1 MKIDR
6 VDFVKGA
13 TSLAQMPE
21 GTTPEFAFVG
31 RSNVGK
37 SSLINRLLERR
48 NLARTSQ
55 NPGKTQEINF
65 FRVNDAFHLVD
76 LPGFGYAKVSK
87 RQREAWQ
94 RLIGTYLMER
104 PQLAAVFQLV
114 DARHDPTALD
124 KELMML
130 MAESPAEHVVLLTKT
145 DKLSGNQRGMAVRR
159 AKKALGDLGQ
169 DKPVILTS
177 AEDGRGRED
186 ILSWMALHLDTLG
199 TDAAIDDSSPYI

>member
-1 MKIDR
+1 MNIDR

-13 TSLAQMPE
+13 TSLAHMPE
-21 GTTPEFAFVG
+21 GETPEFAFVG

-37 SSLINRLLERR
+37 SSLINRLLERK
-48 NLARTSQ
+48 NLARTSST
-55 NPGKTQEINF
+55 PGKTQEINF

-94 RLIGTYLMER
+94 RLIGNYLMHR
-104 PQLAAVFQLV
+104 SQLAAVFQLV

-130 MAESPAEHVVLLTKT
+130 MSESPAEHVVLLTKG

-159 AKKALGDLGQ
+159 AKQALLALGQ

-177 AEDGRGRED
+177 ASDGRGRDD
-186 ILSWMALHLDTLG
+186 ILTWMDTWLKA
-199 TDAAIDDSSPYI
+199 T